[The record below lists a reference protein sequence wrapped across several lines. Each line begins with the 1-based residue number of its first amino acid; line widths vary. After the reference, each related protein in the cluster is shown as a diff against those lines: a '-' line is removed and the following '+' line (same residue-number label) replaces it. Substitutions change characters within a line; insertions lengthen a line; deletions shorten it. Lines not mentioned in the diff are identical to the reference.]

1 MKVLL
6 ALLFLC
12 FSLRADTITLAW
24 NYPTNELSTNLTFN
38 LYHSLAVTNPLPWMM
53 MTNTVGTNLNCKVD
67 IIPGEHY
74 FYVTASN
81 FWGESLPSNILGLP
95 PGFKRPADTK
105 ATRP

>member
-1 MKVLL
+1 MRIFLI
-6 ALLFLC
+6 LFLLS

-38 LYHSLAVTNPLPWMM
+38 LYHSLTITNPLPWTV
-53 MTNTVGTNLNCKVD
+53 MTNIVGTNLVCSLN

-81 FWGESLPSNILGLP
+81 FWGESVPSNILGLP
-95 PGFKRPADTK
+95 PVAKSNLVLK
-105 ATRP
+105 ATKP